1 MKNFSDLPGYN
12 RNMEKIIGP
21 DTSQNV
27 IHNIYPEGLDVPE
40 NMMDPNIGGKL
51 KKCRHIYEYV
61 NNPICPDCG
70 RDTHEADFETTA
82 KIIRQ
87 HYANG
92 DDKPYICDICNG
104 TIRIWWSI

>member
-1 MKNFSDLPGYN
+1 MHKGDAPVETHST
-12 RNMEKIIGP
+12 KTIIGP
-21 DTSQNV
+21 DTNKNV
-27 IHNIYPEGLDVPE
+27 VHYVYPEGRTPTAEELNPY
-40 NMMDPNIGGKL
+40 IGGWF

-61 NNPICPDCG
+61 NAEICPDCG

-87 HYANG
+87 HYING
-92 DDKPYICDICNG
+92 NDKPYICDICNG